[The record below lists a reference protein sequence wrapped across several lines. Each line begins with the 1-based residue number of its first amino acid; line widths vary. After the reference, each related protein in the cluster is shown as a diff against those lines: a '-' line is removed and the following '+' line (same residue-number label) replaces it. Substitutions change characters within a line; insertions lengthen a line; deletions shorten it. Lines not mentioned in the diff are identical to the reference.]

1 MTYSV
6 CVSNQKGGTGKT
18 TIAVNTAGALSER
31 GHRPLLIDLD
41 AQGYATEA
49 TGLAEAYD
57 ADGLTIHDILLDLDQ
72 QERVDEL
79 IRAGSEFDVLP
90 ANAEMSAES
99 TEVQLQNAMGGE
111 QRLGKALAH
120 LNTDYDFIVIDCPP
134 GLGALTDNAL
144 LATGNVLIPAEAKA
158 TSMRALELLSD
169 QIESIRQFFDEPI
182 TPVGLVANEVRP
194 DGVSD
199 DMLDWFQTVF
209 GDGVPIF
216 EIRKRV
222 ALQRAGQAGVSIFN
236 HDEACDMEAVFEEI
250 AIHLEELANE

>member
-18 TIAVNTAGALSER
+18 TIAVNTTGALTER

-41 AQGYATEA
+41 PQGYATEA
-49 TGLAEAYD
+49 TGLADAYD
-57 ADGLTIHDILLDLDQ
+57 ADGLTIHDVLLDLDE

-79 IRAGSEFDVLP
+79 IQEGSEFDVLP
-90 ANAEMSAES
+90 ANTAMSAES

-120 LNTDYDFIVIDCPP
+120 LETDYDFIVIDCPP
-134 GLGALTDNAL
+134 GLGSLTDNAL

-169 QIESIRQFFDEPI
+169 QIQSITEFFGEPVS
-182 TPVGLVANEVRP
+182 PVGLVANEVRP

-199 DMLDWFQTVF
+199 DMMEWFQTVF
-209 GDGVPIF
+209 GDDVPIF
-216 EIRKRV
+216 AIRKRV
-222 ALQRAGQAGVSIFN
+222 VLQRAGQAGVSIFN
-236 HDEACDMEAVFEEI
+236 HDEDCDMAPVFEDI
-250 AIHLEELANE
+250 AAHLEGLADE

>member
-18 TIAVNTAGALSER
+18 TVAVNAAGALTER
-31 GHRPLLIDLD
+31 GNRTLLIDLD
-41 AQGYATEA
+41 PQGYATEA
-49 TGLAEAYD
+49 TGLADAYD
-57 ADGLTIHDILLDLDQ
+57 ADGLTIHDVLLDLEQ

-79 IRAGSEFDVLP
+79 IREGSEFDVIP
-90 ANAEMSAES
+90 SNTAMSADS
-99 TEVQLQNAMGGE
+99 TEVQLKNAMGGE

-120 LNTDYDFIVIDCPP
+120 LDAEYDFIVIDCPP

-169 QIESIRQFFDEPI
+169 QIASITEFFDEPI
-182 TPVGLVANEVRP
+182 TPVALVANEVRP

-199 DMLDWFQTVF
+199 EMLEWFETVF
-209 GDGVPIF
+209 GEDVPIF
-216 EIRKRV
+216 ELRKRV
-222 ALQRAGQAGVSIFN
+222 VLQRAGRAGVSIFN
-236 HDEACDMEAVFEEI
+236 HDEECDMTPVFEDI
-250 AIHLEELANE
+250 AAHLEVLADE